1 MSIDNSGPAFPLA
14 DSSID
19 LENSNLS
26 GANGIT
32 RREYFAA
39 KAMAAMIVAT
49 EGSMGITRK
58 DLCAEACL
66 MADTMLAALAERAQG
81 VGNG

>member
-14 DSSID
+14 DSCCEYMD
-19 LENSNLS
+19 SNRA

-49 EGSMGITRK
+49 EGIMGITRK
-58 DLCAEACL
+58 DLCAEAWL
-66 MADTMLAALAERAQG
+66 MADTMLAAAERKG
-81 VGNG
+81 VES